1 MDSQQKQRK
10 RYRRKGV
17 RKRGPA
23 QRKIGR
29 PLGTFKDVDTAKLIS
44 DIARG
49 VPIKIA
55 CAAVGIADHTFQNWV
70 DDRPEFVQALA
81 AKKQE
86 TILEWLGVVLTGTKE
101 KEWRGAAWALEHV
114 YPQYFAPQPQ
124 TPFGVQ
130 NNTFLISIEKAKEIE
145 DQRTRLLPEVNRM
158 LGITNG
164 QNHESEP
171 GA

>member
-101 KEWRGAAWALEHV
+101 KEWRGAAWALAHMD
-114 YPQYFAPQPQ
+114 PQNFAPQAE
-124 TPFGVQ
+124 TPLWGQ
-130 NNTFLISIEKAKEIE
+130 NNHFLCSMQQAKG
-145 DQRTRLLPEVNRM
+145 V
-158 LGITNG
+158 
-164 QNHESEP
+164 
-171 GA
+171 